1 MYIDL
6 NLILNDV
13 KFDCHNWE
21 IYDLRIDLPKNDL
34 GSDTVNLQ
42 PNYSNPTCI
51 FSYEGITG
59 VGIGFT
65 LGKGNNFVCESI
77 RYILKDLENIKLGEL
92 LSQKGKIQDILSNP
106 SQLRWLSP
114 NSGCAYMAA
123 GIILN
128 TLLDWAAKKLDLPLW
143 KLLSLSNPESL
154 INWIDNR
161 NYSNIISNKEIE
173 EYLSTPYS
181 KILER
186 INQIEIQGMPS
197 YHTTWIGSDV
207 LSLSKEVK
215 SINKT
220 KGITFFKYKIHNS
233 AKWVEER
240 LHQLKENLEI
250 NFNFSVD
257 SNQMLSFESA
267 KEILEILNKKGCVW
281 LEEPFAPDNI
291 QMHSALMS
299 YKDDRQLAVKISS
312 GENCP
317 NSHVALDLISNNSLD
332 IFQLDACRVL
342 SICDQI
348 PIMLGCKKY
357 GKDLIP
363 HAGGS
368 GLDELVPHLQ
378 AFFLCRID
386 TEINFSDSLMENVGF
401 CSHLF
406 SNPTNVKNGIIEV
419 SKKPGYIVGLND
431 MRKIKNSKNKI
442 VWLDL

>member
-6 NLILNDV
+6 NLILNEV
-13 KFDCHNWE
+13 KFDLQNWE

-34 GSDTVNLQ
+34 GSDTVNLH
-42 PNYSNPTCI
+42 PNYSNPTCV
-51 FSYEGITG
+51 FSYQGITA

-77 RYILKDLENIKLGEL
+77 EYILKDLENVKLGEL
-92 LSQKGKIQDILSNP
+92 LSNKGKIQEIFSNP

-114 NSGCAYMAA
+114 NSGCVYMAA

-128 TLLDWAAKKLDLPLW
+128 TLLDWAAKKAELPLW
-143 KLLSLSNPESL
+143 KLLSLSNTESL
-154 INWIDNR
+154 LNWLDNR
-161 NYSNIISNKEIE
+161 NYSNIISSKEME
-173 EYLSTPYS
+173 KYLSTPYAKVS
-181 KILER
+181 ERVTQLEM
-186 INQIEIQGMPS
+186 EGMPA

-207 LSLSKEVK
+207 RSLSIEVK
-215 SINKT
+215 NINKV
-220 KGITFFKYKIHNS
+220 KGIKFFKYKIHNS
-233 AKWVEER
+233 SKWVEER
-240 LHQLKENLEI
+240 LRKLKENIEI
-250 NFNFSVD
+250 NKNFSVD

-267 KEILEILNKKGCVW
+267 KSILEILDKNGCIW

-299 YKDDRQLAVKISS
+299 YKDNKQLGVKIAS

-342 SICDQI
+342 SICDQV
-348 PIMLGCKKY
+348 PIMIGCKKY
-357 GKDLIP
+357 SKELIP

-378 AFFLCRID
+378 AFFLCRIN
-386 TEINFSDSLMENVGF
+386 TEINFSESLMENVGF

-406 SNPTNVKNGIIEV
+406 SNPTEVKNGIINA
-419 SKKPGYIVGLND
+419 SKKPGYIVGLKN
-431 MRKIKNSKNKI
+431 MSKIKNSKDKV
-442 VWLDL
+442 VWLNL